1 MSYNILIV
9 VSVGYSRKEKPNM
22 NYIEVGKQIGK
33 RIQEQRKYIK
43 HVSQERM
50 ADDLCMYQ
58 ADISNLEKG
67 KKGSGIMDLEKLIRL
82 SEYLS
87 VSLEFLIFGMK
98 NNMTQYYKKK
108 SSVEEVEANSNQI
121 TLLANLTGRK
131 STDVKPIAF
140 QSGPFTV
147 CVLKSKVKSAA
158 FPLELF
164 EQRNVTLVDLSVDRY
179 QFFTFYDNDV
189 VSTMTVD
196 KTTLYDN
203 LEPNSVNALHKILY
217 PNFDPTDVLRH
228 LNPFVPLIQF
238 GPKSM
243 QEEYTRKSSIR
254 DSELL
259 CLGDENPIL
268 YLESAYVKEE
278 YRKNGIFTLN
288 IDVLKKMFKDAII
301 WLNMEPLDET
311 ESNLSN
317 NAKHFTKDITQ
328 ITLNNLIAEKLG
340 FTVDPD
346 LWEISVEDDVTHE
359 IRKVKVRKCAYIISE
374 LYQKIIANDQN
385 LVEKGRVRQLLKQE
399 NQEADKKEDPKLSIT
414 YDADVVLDDF
424 NFISEDTKLDFS
436 DMLIEKSEYSF
447 FSEDQTLIFQENPDL
462 PGTEVITELIL
473 NDPTNNRK
481 YYFTLVSGNS
491 CHIIF
496 ITDKPFKGTY
506 CAILHSENEKLF
518 LEMME
523 QKSALFDGCSDDNLC
538 ETENKGLLP
547 AVKTLVYL
555 NDLTIGEFEKT
566 IKGIRGRKISD
577 FLAKYQLQ

>member
-98 NNMTQYYKKK
+98 NNMTQYYKKN
-108 SSVEEVEANSNQI
+108 SSVEEGEANSNQI

-164 EQRNVTLVDLSVDRY
+164 EQKNVTLVDLSVDRY

-203 LEPNSVNALHKILY
+203 LEPNSVNALNKILY

-238 GPKSM
+238 GPKSK
-243 QEEYTRKSSIR
+243 QEEYTRKSNIR

-259 CLGDENPIL
+259 CLGNENPIL

-359 IRKVKVRKCAYIISE
+359 IRKVKVRKCAYIIS
-374 LYQKIIANDQN
+374 
-385 LVEKGRVRQLLKQE
+385 
-399 NQEADKKEDPKLSIT
+399 KK
-414 YDADVVLDDF
+414 
-424 NFISEDTKLDFS
+424 
-436 DMLIEKSEYSF
+436 
-447 FSEDQTLIFQENPDL
+447 
-462 PGTEVITELIL
+462 
-473 NDPTNNRK
+473 
-481 YYFTLVSGNS
+481 
-491 CHIIF
+491 
-496 ITDKPFKGTY
+496 
-506 CAILHSENEKLF
+506 
-518 LEMME
+518 
-523 QKSALFDGCSDDNLC
+523 
-538 ETENKGLLP
+538 
-547 AVKTLVYL
+547 
-555 NDLTIGEFEKT
+555 
-566 IKGIRGRKISD
+566 
-577 FLAKYQLQ
+577 